1 MAHPLLL
8 NTCGPSCPPAAAC
21 KARVRR
27 DSLGSTR
34 IHLAVV
40 PYVTP
45 HYDFDNR
52 SNPCSSVDSWKEC
65 SDVLISS
72 AITSPYPRA
81 RGRSNSGP
89 DRSAR
94 RASRGTAGCFQSARA
109 EVLEVDV
116 AIVGAGIIGISI
128 AHRLLTTTS
137 MSVALIDA
145 AQPCA
150 GATGAGKNPLCFNII
165 NSKS

>member
-1 MAHPLLL
+1 M
-8 NTCGPSCPPAAAC
+8 TCGPICAPATAS
-21 KARVRR
+21 KAHFCRSSGAVPTATR
-27 DSLGSTR
+27 GSNR

-40 PYVTP
+40 PYVIP
-45 HYDFDNR
+45 HYDFDTR
-52 SNPCSSVDSWKEC
+52 SNPAVYSWKGY
-65 SDVLISS
+65 SDVPTSS
-72 AITSPYPRA
+72 AATSPYLRA
-81 RGRSNSGP
+81 RRRSNSVP
-89 DRSAR
+89 DRRAR